1 MKRFFAMLLCMT
13 LLLTGVA
20 VAEGEFPEL
29 NEAGF
34 FDGGEF
40 VYTDP
45 ENGVWRY
52 CSDTLKIEIYRRTQ
66 DSPKEIWYE
75 AEVWSTEDNAFAMIP
90 WNEDPDKRMSDLN
103 YPYKIARANQRS
115 WPSTATLRTCA
126 SVRTAGRVSCCG
138 TEKSFPKKPLGT
150 IRAPSPTWITWP
162 CMPTATW
169 RFIIPMKRP
178 PRNTRKWALWMC
190 WPLARCWSG
199 TVS

>member
-90 WNEDPDKRMSDLN
+90 WNEDPDKRMHERFEL
-103 YPYKIARANQRS
+103 
-115 WPSTATLRTCA
+115 
-126 SVRTAGRVSCCG
+126 
-138 TEKSFPKKPLGT
+138 PL
-150 IRAPSPTWITWP
+150 
-162 CMPTATW
+162 
-169 RFIIPMKRP
+169 
-178 PRNTRKWALWMC
+178 
-190 WPLARCWSG
+190 
-199 TVS
+199 